1 MTYNRI
7 KVTYPEYALR
17 ETMPVDSIAQKT
29 FKKVNS
35 NVNSVI

>member
-7 KVTYPEYALR
+7 TEHALNPEHALR
-17 ETMPVDSIAQKT
+17 ETMPGDSIAQKT

-35 NVNSVI
+35 FI